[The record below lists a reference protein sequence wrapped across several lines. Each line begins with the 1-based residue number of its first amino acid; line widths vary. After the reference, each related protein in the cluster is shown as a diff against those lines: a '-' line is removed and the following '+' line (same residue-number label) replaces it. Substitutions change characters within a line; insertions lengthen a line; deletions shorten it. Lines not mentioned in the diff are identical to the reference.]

1 VEIGLDKL
9 RSDFVVLQLCPVRL
23 SHQEKWLGADP
34 DSLVTLDQ
42 LDIFYRE
49 HQPLTRSPNTSV
61 QKAENKAGQGF
72 N

>member
-1 VEIGLDKL
+1 
-9 RSDFVVLQLCPVRL
+9 VRL

-34 DSLVTLDQ
+34 NSLVTLDQ